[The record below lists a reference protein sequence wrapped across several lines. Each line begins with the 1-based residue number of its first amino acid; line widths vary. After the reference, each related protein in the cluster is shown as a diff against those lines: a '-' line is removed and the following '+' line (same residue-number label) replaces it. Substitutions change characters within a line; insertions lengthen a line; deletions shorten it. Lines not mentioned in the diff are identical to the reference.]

1 MSGIATMLFAA
12 DNDQGRSP
20 LMSHKSSNDTVFQLV
35 LSIALGVSCFLAF
48 CILRPRWSSLYAAR
62 KRNRQEADAL
72 PDLPNT
78 LFGWMLPLW
87 RVTDQQI
94 LAAAGLDA
102 YVFLRFFR
110 MAATYLGVILFF
122 ALVVIKPVHD
132 ANPDDTKEG
141 KRKHEDNS
149 TMIDTLYQ
157 RQTIRIFGHD
167 TPMSEWETDYL
178 WMYLVFVYFF
188 SIFAMYIIVSNT
200 RQVIEVRQEYL
211 GTQTTVTDR
220 TIRLSGI
227 PKDLQSEDKIK
238 QFMEGL
244 NIGKVESVTL
254 CRNWKELD
262 KVVVERNV
270 VLRKL
275 EEALT
280 VHLRYRTVER
290 NLETLPIVQPLAP
303 GPAPNRDE
311 GDDQEDD
318 QLIDVGSQ
326 AQPPPYARVRP
337 KMTIRFGLFKLRS
350 KQVDAIDHYRE
361 KLKTIDDKI
370 RELRAS
376 EFQTTPMA
384 FVTMD
389 TVAGCQMAVQAVLDP
404 SPLQLLANLS
414 PAPSDVVWTNT
425 YLSRRHRIIRAW
437 SITVLIVLLTLVWSV
452 LLVPIATALNTEA
465 IKKFLPPLGN
475 WLDDHPFFESLV
487 NTQLPTIIASL
498 LNVAVPYLYDWL
510 SNCQGM
516 TSQGDVE
523 LSVISKNFFFTF
535 FNFFVL
541 FTVLGTAS
549 NAYSLFKN
557 FGDALRDT
565 TRIAYIL
572 AESLE
577 GLKYFYA
584 CYIILQGLGL
594 YPLRLAQVASMALYP
609 VSRIGARTPRDY
621 AELVQPPT
629 FSYGFYLPQTL
640 LILIICM
647 VYSVLRDSWLVLLP
661 GFIYFLIGGYVHKYQ
676 LLYSMDHREHST
688 GKSWIMM
695 CDRMLVGLV
704 VFQLAVGGQLGSK
717 KAYWRGIL
725 TIPLLLATIWFSYA
739 YNKTYRPLMKYI
751 ALKSVRLAEHADFGY
766 TDEDLPEDM
775 ARWRYDS
782 ETDGGRHVDE
792 SRETGLRFVNP
803 SLIAPLEPVWIAD
816 KSVPNADEYRD
827 NVDGEEEEEV

>member
-1 MSGIATMLFAA
+1 MPHREYIILV
-12 DNDQGRSP
+12 GRYSRYQ
-20 LMSHKSSNDTVFQLV
+20 V
-35 LSIALGVSCFLAF
+35 
-48 CILRPRWSSLYAAR
+48 LRPRWASLYAAR
-62 KRNRQEADAL
+62 KRKRQEADAL

-102 YVFLRFFR
+102 YVFLKFFR
-110 MAATYLGVILFF
+110 MASSYLAVVLFF

-132 ANPDDTKEG
+132 ANPDDTKDG
-141 KRKHEDNS
+141 KKKHENNS
-149 TMIDTLYQ
+149 TATDFLYP
-157 RQTIRIFGHD
+157 RQTMRILGHD
-167 TPMSEWETDYL
+167 TPMPEWETDYL

-262 KVVVERNV
+262 NVVIERNII
-270 VLRKL
+270 LRKL

-280 VHLRYRTVER
+280 VHLGYRTVER

-303 GPAPNRDE
+303 GPAPNREE
-311 GDDQEDD
+311 GDEQEDE
-318 QLIDVGSQ
+318 QLIDAGDQ
-326 AQPPPYARVRP
+326 ARAPPYARVRP
-337 KMTIRFGLFKLRS
+337 KMTVRFGRFNLRS
-350 KQVDAIDHYRE
+350 KQIDAIDHYRE

-370 RELRAS
+370 KELRET
-376 EFQTTPMA
+376 EFPPTPMA

-389 TVAGCQMAVQAVLDP
+389 TVAACQMAVQAVLDP

-425 YLSRRHRIIRAW
+425 YLSRRHRIVRAW

-475 WLDDHPFFESLV
+475 WIDDHPFFESLV
-487 NTQLPTIIASL
+487 NTQVPTIIASL

-557 FGDALRDT
+557 FGDSLRDT
-565 TRIAYIL
+565 TRIAYTL

-609 VSRIGARTPRDY
+609 VTRIGAKTPRGKFEEFVK
-621 AELVQPPT
+621 A
-629 FSYGFYLPQTL
+629 G
-640 LILIICM
+640 
-647 VYSVLRDSWLVLLP
+647 
-661 GFIYFLIGGYVHKYQ
+661 
-676 LLYSMDHREHST
+676 ST
-688 GKSWIMM
+688 ANHDQIM
-695 CDRMLVGLV
+695 
-704 VFQLAVGGQLGSK
+704 
-717 KAYWRGIL
+717 
-725 TIPLLLATIWFSYA
+725 
-739 YNKTYRPLMKYI
+739 
-751 ALKSVRLAEHADFGY
+751 
-766 TDEDLPEDM
+766 
-775 ARWRYDS
+775 
-782 ETDGGRHVDE
+782 
-792 SRETGLRFVNP
+792 P
-803 SLIAPLEPVWIAD
+803 SLSSPQHSAMASTCLRPC
-816 KSVPNADEYRD
+816 
-827 NVDGEEEEEV
+827 